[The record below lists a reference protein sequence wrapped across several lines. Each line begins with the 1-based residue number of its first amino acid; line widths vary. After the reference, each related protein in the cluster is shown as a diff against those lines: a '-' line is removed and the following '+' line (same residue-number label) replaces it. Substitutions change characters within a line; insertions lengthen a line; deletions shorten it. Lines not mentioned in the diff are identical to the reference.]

1 MYIMDIPCRNN
12 YDTYDKYKLAVD
24 KYFFAEFGFKEWISK
39 TCDERVEIIE
49 KLITPVS
56 VCNYY
61 EDDEPCNTYRRY
73 EKGGIK

>member
-1 MYIMDIPCRNN
+1 MEIPVKMN
-12 YDTYDKYKLAVD
+12 YDNNEKYKLAVD
-24 KYFFAEFGFKEWISK
+24 KYFFAEYGFKEWITK
-39 TCDERVEIIE
+39 TCDERVEIVE
-49 KLITPVS
+49 KLITRVP

>member
-1 MYIMDIPCRNN
+1 MYIMEIPVKMN
-12 YDTYDKYKLAVD
+12 YDNDENYKLAVD
-24 KYFFAEFGFKEWISK
+24 KYFFAEYGFREWITK
-39 TCDERVEIIE
+39 TCDERVAIIE
-49 KLITPVS
+49 KLITPVP

>member
-1 MYIMDIPCRNN
+1 MEIPVKMN
-12 YDTYDKYKLAVD
+12 YDNNEKYRLAVD
-24 KYFFAEFGFKEWISK
+24 KYFFAEYGFKEWITK
-39 TCDERVEIIE
+39 TCDERVAIIE